1 MDPKSPD
8 STAPS
13 PGEAAPK
20 GRNFAKLKWAWL
32 VMPFAYLWFRL
43 INNLRVEWETNPQY
57 SYGYIVPFLCL
68 GLLLHR
74 WAAQG
79 KAETG
84 KQKVETG
91 AGQAVLAKVES
102 RSEAPLPTSA
112 QSNVL
117 PVSSNFSF
125 QPSVFQLFQPRPFSA
140 FCFLLF
146 ILFSFLYLPTRL
158 IELATPEWRL
168 IQWAMGVIAIGLT
181 LLGILLGFGRGWLR
195 ALVFP
200 ICFFLVAIP
209 WPTFIE
215 QPIIQ
220 SLTRINA
227 ALVIEVMGIIGVPA
241 LQHGNVIEVGTG
253 VVGIDEACSG
263 IRSFQ
268 SSIMIS
274 LFLGALYDLPRW
286 RRILFIPIGFLL
298 AMIFNLGRTSFLTY
312 VAAKEGVSAIDKYH
326 DPAGLWILVGC
337 TIGLWLVGLLL
348 KKRAPKPS
356 ALNPHPTSA
365 PAASPST
372 VVTSPSSIFYLPS
385 SLLRFSIGLLV
396 WLLCVE
402 LGSHAWYRS
411 REARAPKSP
420 EWAMTFPTNNANFKD
435 LPMAPATYN
444 LLRFDDGKQGAWT
457 EPDGTTWQAFYFNW
471 HPGRVAGYLAKRH
484 TPEACLP
491 ATGRLMLSG
500 PELMLVKLHG
510 LELPVRRYRFGP
522 DGNSLHVYHCR
533 WESGAA
539 PGSFV
544 QWESSSFNLVRGIW
558 AGRGNQGQKVIEV
571 IISGTEDPE
580 AAKALLIQRLGEMIK
595 VEALSAQEAVVK

>member
-1 MDPKSPD
+1 MFNQPTDPVSVNP
-8 STAPS
+8 P
-13 PGEAAPK
+13 EQ
-20 GRNFAKLKWAWL
+20 GRLARLFTSAKLKGNLLFLAL
-32 VMPFAYLWFRL
+32 LYLWFRL

-74 WAAQG
+74 WSSLRAHFSTYSQLSSLNPASG
-79 KAETG
+79 
-84 KQKVETG
+84 
-91 AGQAVLAKVES
+91 L
-102 RSEAPLPTSA
+102 RS
-112 QSNVL
+112 Q
-117 PVSSNFSF
+117 VSGLSF
-125 QPSVFQLFQPRPFSA
+125 QPSA

-146 ILFSFLYLPTRL
+146 AFLSFLYLPIRL
-158 IELATPEWRL
+158 VELATPEWRP
-168 IQWAMGVIAIGLT
+168 IQWVLGFITIGLT
-181 LLGILLGFGRGWLR
+181 LIAVALVRGRGWLR
-195 ALVFP
+195 LVAFP
-200 ICFFLVAIP
+200 ICLFLIAIP
-209 WPTFIE
+209 WPTLIE

-227 ALVIEVMGIIGVPA
+227 ALVIEVMGAMGIPA
-241 LQHGNVIEVGTG
+241 LQHGNVIEVSTG

-274 LFLGALYDLPRW
+274 LFLGALYDLPLL
-286 RRILFIPIGFLL
+286 RRILFVPIGFLL
-298 AMIFNLGRTSFLTY
+298 AMMFNLGRTSFLTW

-337 TIGLWLVGLLL
+337 TIGLWLVGLML
-348 KKRAPKPS
+348 KSKKQPGEVGGGLHRLGKAESDQPEPLPHSSDLRPPTSDFRAPG
-356 ALNPHPTSA
+356 SA
-365 PAASPST
+365 PTPQVSAFRVSAFQRLS
-372 VVTSPSSIFYLPS
+372 VA
-385 SLLRFSIGLLV
+385 LLV

-402 LGSHAWYRS
+402 LGAHAWYRA
-411 REARAPKSP
+411 REARLPTGPDWSI
-420 EWAMTFPTNNANFKD
+420 TFPEDNTTFRE

-484 TPEACLP
+484 TPEICMP
-491 ATGRLMLSG
+491 ATGREQLSG
-500 PELMLVKLHG
+500 PELLVLNLHG
-510 LELPVRRYRFGP
+510 IELPVRRYRFGP

-533 WESGAA
+533 WEAGVTSD
-539 PGSFV
+539 SFV
-544 QWESSSFNLVRGIW
+544 EKESARFNLVRGIW

-595 VEALSAQEAVVK
+595 VEGRPQLEG